1 MFAFILVSMHS
12 NMHIHLKLFYS
23 LKHNKIHTCACIDFN
38 VYAQQERWTDFL
50 ILYVSWHVNKHYF
63 VCATRLIHVCMCFSK
78 FSSSLNSALSP
89 LFVYAW
95 IFCFS
100 LKLMWSWVF
109 ISNSDLL
116 LDTIQNTDHVTSC
129 EALIYCV
136 GAVKFLTAN
145 STILK
150 KLAQLDSIKILANL
164 MHKIIKSVCIILI
177 LLPSY
182 IYHYYY
188 YCYFHYY
195 YFCDT
200 TFTILLLPLFLS
212 YQNLNYPKL
221 NLTVILFLV
230 YIRAY
235 ICFCLPT
242 MLNEQVPV
250 R

>member
-1 MFAFILVSMHS
+1 MDRFF
-12 NMHIHLKLFYS
+12 NS
-23 LKHNKIHTCACIDFN
+23 LCIKTFM
-38 VYAQQERWTDFL
+38 YL
-50 ILYVSWHVNKHYF
+50 HYF

-145 STILK
+145 ATILK

-200 TFTILLLPLFLS
+200 TFTILLLPLLLLIFYYHFFCS

-230 YIRAY
+230 YICAPCFLASS
-235 ICFCLPT
+235 CFCLPT